1 MARIAIAV
9 LFTLLLAGSASRVQ
23 AQSMP
28 NIPTGGMVATVPS
41 TDGPAPARTNVFRLG
56 RLDFTALR
64 PWFQFQFQMFT
75 VPNWRTSNLRAAQ
88 VNAARDRRAAGVR

>member
-23 AQSMP
+23 AQGMP
-28 NIPTGGMVATVPS
+28 DPSNGNLTATVPV
-41 TDGPAPARTNVFRLG
+41 TDASPAPARTNVFRLG

-64 PWFQFQFQMFT
+64 PWFQFQMFT

>member
-41 TDGPAPARTNVFRLG
+41 TDSPAPARTDVFRLG

-64 PWFQFQFQMFT
+64 PWFQFQMFT

-88 VNAARDRRAAGVR
+88 LNAARDRRAAGVR